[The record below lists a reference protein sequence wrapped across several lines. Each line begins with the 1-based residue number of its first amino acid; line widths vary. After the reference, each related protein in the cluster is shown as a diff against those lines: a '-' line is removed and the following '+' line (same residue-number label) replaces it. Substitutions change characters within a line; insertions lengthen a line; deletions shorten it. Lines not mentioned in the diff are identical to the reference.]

1 MTLLLLLILLH
12 LVSDFVLQS
21 EQLVMK
27 KQTYYSKHSKYT
39 KHSKLFTKRNPLWKH
54 GLLLF
59 IPMQGLHLFY
69 SPMLLIVLLSALISV
84 AHVVLDHYKFVYDK
98 SANNKIT
105 LYLLDQGIHVLIIY
119 GISSFFMLKATEKY
133 IPILGR
139 YSNDINKGQWS
150 IPTISEDII
159 LILII
164 VIVFSYMAGYLIS
177 YILENLKV
185 AKALDKMTDKATNN
199 VTDKTIDKTTD
210 NLIVKTNDKTVDK
223 KALRSLSDSEKK
235 IGLKIGLIER
245 FLVIVFVAVGQYGAL
260 GLILA
265 GKSLARYEDLK
276 DKAFA
281 EYYLLGTLLSF
292 LFGVIGGL
300 LVTWV
305 LI

>member
-1 MTLLLLLILLH
+1 
-12 LVSDFVLQS
+12 
-21 EQLVMK
+21 
-27 KQTYYSKHSKYT
+27 
-39 KHSKLFTKRNPLWKH
+39 
-54 GLLLF
+54 
-59 IPMQGLHLFY
+59 MQVLHLFY

-84 AHVVLDHYKFVYDK
+84 AHVVLDHYKLVYDK

-139 YSNDINKGQWS
+139 YSNETNKGQWS
-150 IPTISEDII
+150 VPTISEEII
-159 LILII
+159 WILII

-210 NLIVKTNDKTVDK
+210 NLIDKTADKTTDKTADK